1 MASIVAGLITN
12 GTRPSSTPGWP
23 LASFRQTLYNRPVA
37 GLVVSY
43 VASSQQI
50 TSLMDRSS
58 VMKAVRSTDTQLEV
72 MVRRRIHGMGYR
84 YRLHRTDLPGT
95 PDLVF
100 PARRKIIFIHGCFWH
115 QHDCRQGNRLPKSRK
130 GYWEP
135 KLRRNVERDAE
146 NQKALV
152 KLGWEVMI
160 VWECETRECHH
171 EELGRKIRLF
181 LEKTE
186 QRQIA
191 RIDS

>member
-1 MASIVAGLITN
+1 
-12 GTRPSSTPGWP
+12 
-23 LASFRQTLYNRPVA
+23 
-37 GLVVSY
+37 
-43 VASSQQI
+43 
-50 TSLMDRSS
+50 MDRRS
-58 VMKAVRSTDTQLEV
+58 VMKAVRGTDTQLEV
-72 MVRRRIHGMGYR
+72 MVRRLIHGMGYR

-130 GYWEP
+130 DYWEP
-135 KLRRNVERDAE
+135 KLKRNVERDTE
-146 NQKALV
+146 NQKALE

-160 VWECETRECHH
+160 VWECETRESNR

-186 QRQIA
+186 QLRVA
-191 RIDS
+191 RIDSLIVV